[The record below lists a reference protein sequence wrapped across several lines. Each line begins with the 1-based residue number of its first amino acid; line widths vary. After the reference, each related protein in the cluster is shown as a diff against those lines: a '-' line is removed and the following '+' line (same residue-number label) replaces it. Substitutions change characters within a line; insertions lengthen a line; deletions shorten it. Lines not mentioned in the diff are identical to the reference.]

1 MKLILLTTSLPVSD
15 IMFRSELVYRR
26 GRTHVKVGAA
36 VHVCNPSAPR
46 AKMGSRGKI
55 PTSFQVSQPCAE
67 TNTKFL
73 SQGPTA
79 KAALWSSQV
88 FPSLSPTPPPPP
100 TPHTTLQTW
109 FKRKIL
115 KKHLLSNPIYSSIPP
130 SYFKSSSQT
139 FKAKWGSSRGT
150 LALYNK
156 CDPKNPCVNLYF

>member
-46 AKMGSRGKI
+46 AQMGSRGKI
-55 PTSFQVSQPCAE
+55 PTSFQVSHSCAE
-67 TNTKFL
+67 TNAEFL

-79 KAALWSSQV
+79 KAALWPSQV

-100 TPHTTLQTW
+100 TPHTTPQTW
-109 FKRKIL
+109 FL
-115 KKHLLSNPIYSSIPP
+115 KKFKKKTPFKQSYLLLNSSKLFQKQFSN
-130 SYFKSSSQT
+130 FQSQVGVLLLYIT
-139 FKAKWGSSRGT
+139 NVT
-150 LALYNK
+150 LK
-156 CDPKNPCVNLYF
+156 THV